1 MMMTPRLVYTQQHS
15 VTTGGKLLLIFV
27 EINLYFFLTKCA
39 LILKQT
45 KQIIYLKFILLVKH
59 RYFCIYFVLCVILLY
74 KKKLFHNIVKICNFI
89 IQTCQSFFHLFF
101 HDMAEMFLWK

>member
-59 RYFCIYFVLCVILLY
+59 RYFCIYFFQCVILLY

-89 IQTCQSFFHLFF
+89 MKTFQSVFHLLF